1 MNIQINQRDYQRLRE
16 LYGNDFAKEV
26 VRVTK
31 TFTQRI
37 QRDARET
44 LVTEGKVDSGA
55 LVNSI
60 KEEVRLYN
68 AKVLGQVYSGTKYAR
83 FIHEGAKHEGEEI
96 VPFFVSFKKA
106 PSLRQW
112 AIRKGIIYKRT
123 NNRRTTM
130 DKLLGRNKDKWY
142 MTSQKTGKEY
152 RVDIKKGGLK
162 VNIQPTLF
170 LEKPFERY
178 KEQYLRKVQ
187 ELVR

>member
-1 MNIQINQRDYQRLRE
+1 MVNIQINPIDYQRLRE

-37 QRDARET
+37 QRDAREN

-55 LVNSI
+55 LINSI

-68 AKVLGQVYSGTKYAR
+68 AKVIGQVYSGTKYAR
-83 FIHEGAKHEGEEI
+83 FIHEGAKHEGTEI
-96 VPFFVSFKKA
+96 VPFFVSFQVA

-112 AIRKGIIYKRT
+112 AIRKGVLYQKRKDGQ
-123 NNRRTTM
+123 RR
-130 DKLLGRNKDKWY
+130 RRRSREAPWY